1 MAKKKRVLFFSGGE
15 IDKDGQ
21 MHQWTVAK
29 WSQLF
34 TAIQRNAPEDNNVTH
49 RGITSE
55 FLRTFGFVLR

>member
-34 TAIQRNAPEDNNVTH
+34 RSVYKELHADRET
-49 RGITSE
+49 GC
-55 FLRTFGFVLR
+55 

>member
-49 RGITSE
+49 RG
-55 FLRTFGFVLR
+55 

>member
-29 WSQLF
+29 CKGAPPEELLALACQIIR
-34 TAIQRNAPEDNNVTH
+34 TATGDK
-49 RGITSE
+49 
-55 FLRTFGFVLR
+55 TF